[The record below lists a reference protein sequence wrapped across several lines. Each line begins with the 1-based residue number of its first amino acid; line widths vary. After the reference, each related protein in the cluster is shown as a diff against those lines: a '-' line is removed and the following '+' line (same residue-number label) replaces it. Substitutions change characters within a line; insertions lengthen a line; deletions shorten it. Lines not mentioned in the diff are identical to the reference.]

1 MCELWS
7 LTPITVEPTVRPS
20 TGLKS
25 ADTVTCFYRCY
36 KPPPIGDALCPKQ
49 PRRAPQTVA
58 VSNKG
63 CRLALVDEVVAEAH
77 KRSVLVSD
85 NLTLEQQLCLV
96 YTASIDDIGIALLF

>member
-1 MCELWS
+1 M
-7 LTPITVEPTVRPS
+7 RPF

-25 ADTVTCFYRCY
+25 TDTVTCFYRCY

>member
-1 MCELWS
+1 M
-7 LTPITVEPTVRPS
+7 RPF

-25 ADTVTCFYRCY
+25 TDPVTCFYRCY

>member
-7 LTPITVEPTVRPS
+7 FTPITVKPIVRPS

-36 KPPPIGDALCPKQ
+36 KPPPIGDALCSKLHEP
-49 PRRAPQTVA
+49 APQTVA
-58 VSNKG
+58 VFNKG
-63 CRLALVDEVVAEAH
+63 YRLVLVDEVVAEAH

-85 NLTLEQQLCLV
+85 NLTLEQ
-96 YTASIDDIGIALLF
+96 